1 MQWQILN
8 KMKTSKDELKR
19 LFERHAFL
27 KLNEKTRKMLS
38 GSHGKI
44 LSGEKF
50 IELISKQK
58 YYVITVG
65 DMVTLT
71 AISAGIIPD
80 MAIFDLKTERRKI
93 NGTKIIKAYKNIK
106 KVKNPAGKLTKELF
120 SIINKNLG
128 KKRVG
133 IKVSGEEDLAA
144 PLCIALS
151 DYNTIVAWGVP
162 KKGINA
168 VKINNVRIKHALS
181 IIKKMN

>member
-1 MQWQILN
+1 
-8 KMKTSKDELKR
+8 MKTSKDELKR

-80 MAIFDLKTERRKI
+80 MAIFDLKTERRK
-93 NGTKIIKAYKNIK
+93 
-106 KVKNPAGKLTKELF
+106 LMEQ
-120 SIINKNLG
+120 
-128 KKRVG
+128 R
-133 IKVSGEEDLAA
+133 
-144 PLCIALS
+144 
-151 DYNTIVAWGVP
+151 
-162 KKGINA
+162 
-168 VKINNVRIKHALS
+168 
-181 IIKKMN
+181 

>member
-1 MQWQILN
+1 
-8 KMKTSKDELKR
+8 
-19 LFERHAFL
+19 
-27 KLNEKTRKMLS
+27 
-38 GSHGKI
+38 
-44 LSGEKF
+44 
-50 IELISKQK
+50 
-58 YYVITVG
+58 
-65 DMVTLT
+65 
-71 AISAGIIPD
+71 
-80 MAIFDLKTERRKI
+80 
-93 NGTKIIKAYKNIK
+93 
-106 KVKNPAGKLTKELF
+106 VKNPAGKLTKELF